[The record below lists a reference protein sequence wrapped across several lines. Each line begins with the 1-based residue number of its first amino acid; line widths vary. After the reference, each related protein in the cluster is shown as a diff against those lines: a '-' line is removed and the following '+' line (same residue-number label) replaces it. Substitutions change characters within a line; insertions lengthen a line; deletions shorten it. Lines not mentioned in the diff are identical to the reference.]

1 MGVCAL
7 NLLVLRLSDSELGFQ
22 LNYATSSLRSPAHR
36 PQTVGLLSLY
46 NHTSHFLIIN
56 LLTCVCAQSSQSRL
70 TLCDPMDSSP
80 SGEELWDSPPKNTGV
95 GCHALLQGI
104 FPTRDQNHISYTS
117 CIAGGFFTTEPLG
130 KSLYIYIHICV
141 CVFGSISLED
151 SDEFTRKI
159 PKP

>member
-36 PQTVGLLSLY
+36 PQTVELLSLY
-46 NHTSHFLIIN
+46 NHMSHFLIIN
-56 LLTCVCAQSSQSRL
+56 LLTFVCAQSSQSRL

-80 SGEELWDSPPKNTGV
+80 SGEEPWDSPPKNTGV

-104 FPTRDQNHISYTS
+104 FPTQGSKPHLQHLLHCRWILYHWATRKI
-117 CIAGGFFTTEPLG
+117 
-130 KSLYIYIHICV
+130 SLYIYTYLCV
-141 CVFGSISLED
+141 CVWFYFSGRLWWIH
-151 SDEFTRKI
+151 
-159 PKP
+159 